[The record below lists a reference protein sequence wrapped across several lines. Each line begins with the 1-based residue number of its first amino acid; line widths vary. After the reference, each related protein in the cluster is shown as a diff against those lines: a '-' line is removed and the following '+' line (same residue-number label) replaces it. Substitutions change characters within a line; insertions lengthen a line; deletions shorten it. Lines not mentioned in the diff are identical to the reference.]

1 MKTRLL
7 CLASMGVASLA
18 FGQIASTTT
27 ATRSNGTSKRLVPDS
42 GAMSE
47 EGSGPKDYCKGVTY
61 VTKSGKV
68 IAKDEL
74 RTRIKVG
81 DAIHIH
87 YSEEGI
93 VDQVVVDVD

>member
-7 CLASMGVASLA
+7 CLASMGMASLA
-18 FGQIASTTT
+18 FGQIASTTA
-27 ATRSNGTSKRLVPDS
+27 ATRSNAASKGLVPDS
-42 GAMSE
+42 GAE
-47 EGSGPKDYCKGVTY
+47 ESRPKDCCKGVTY
-61 VTKSGKV
+61 VTKNGKV
-68 IAKDEL
+68 IAKDEV

-93 VDQVVVDVD
+93 VDQVVLDVD

>member
-7 CLASMGVASLA
+7 CLASVSVASLA
-18 FGQIASTTT
+18 FGQIAST
-27 ATRSNGTSKRLVPDS
+27 ATVTRGNGAPAGLTSGSADGLAES
-42 GAMSE
+42 
-47 EGSGPKDYCKGVTY
+47 SGPKDDCKGVTY
-61 VTKSGKV
+61 LTKSGKV
-68 IAKDEL
+68 IAKDEV
-74 RTRIKVG
+74 RIRIKVG

>member
-7 CLASMGVASLA
+7 CLASVSVASLA

-27 ATRSNGTSKRLVPDS
+27 ATRSNAASKGLVPDS
-42 GAMSE
+42 GAE
-47 EGSGPKDYCKGVTY
+47 DRPKDYCKGVTY
-61 VTKSGKV
+61 VTKNGKV
-68 IAKDEL
+68 IAKDEV

-93 VDQVVVDVD
+93 VDQVVLDVD